1 MTTPRR
7 RVPRRARAIAAL
19 VLAAGLAA
27 CGGDSDD
34 AAPTGTT
41 VNAAAPDEGGTAD
54 GPWEFTD
61 DRGTK
66 ITLPSRPKRIV
77 AQVHA
82 AAALWDFGVRPVGV
96 FGPQELA
103 DGTKDPQAGNVDLS
117 AVESVGAAFGEFNLE
132 QFSALKPDLVVTII
146 YGPVL
151 WYVPEDAQPRIE
163 EVAPV
168 VGIQLAG
175 TSVADGIERFGELA
189 AALGADLDA
198 DEVRDARQRFEAAS
212 EQVREAA
219 KAKPGLKVGVVIG
232 DEEAY
237 WVATSAFHGDVKYF
251 ADLGLDIM
259 EPANPDPAFGF
270 EKLSWEQADRYQA
283 DLLLEDARKVGL
295 TPEELAAKYA
305 TWRSLP
311 AVQARQ
317 VGAWQAET
325 PFSYKTYAR
334 VLERLAETVRTARTD
349 VVP

>member
-1 MTTPRR
+1 MTTPTRR
-7 RVPRRARAIAAL
+7 LRGARTAAVL
-19 VLAAGLAA
+19 LLAAGLAA

-34 AAPTGTT
+34 AAPAA
-41 VNAAAPDEGGTAD
+41 NAAPADAPAKGETSD

-132 QFSALKPDLVVTII
+132 QFSALKPDLVVTIM

-151 WYVPEDAQPRIE
+151 WYVPEEAQPRIE

-198 DEVRDARQRFEAAS
+198 GEVRDARRRFEAAS
-212 EQVREAA
+212 DQVRDAA

-251 ADLGLDIM
+251 ADLGLDIV

-283 DLLLEDARKVGL
+283 DLLLEDARQVGL
-295 TPEELAAKYA
+295 TPEELDAKYA

-325 PFSYKTYAR
+325 PFTYKTFAV
-334 VLERLAETVRTARTD
+334 VLERLAETVRSARTD